1 MSKIEIKDLYL
12 IFGNEK
18 QKALKMLKKDK
29 SKEEILKDTGC
40 TVGVKDAN
48 LSINEGE
55 FFVIMGL
62 SGSGKST
69 LLRCINRLIRPTAGQ
84 VLVNGVDIS
93 KISEKEL
100 LQVRRK
106 ELAMVFQNFG
116 LLPHRSVLSNIAFGL
131 ELQGVKKEERYG
143 GVPIITT
150 PDYDYTK
157 VKRGTFGECARQIL
171 ADCQA
176 AIDIPTVEEWGW
188 RSLDKEN
195 YRHVMTKAIC
205 AAIKLVVSVVEN
217 HLLIIIFICTS
228 QFTSMFNGLCR

>member
-12 IFGNEK
+12 IFGHEK

-93 KISEKEL
+93 KYPKRVIASSPERVGDGFPE
-100 LQVRRK
+100 
-106 ELAMVFQNFG
+106 F
-116 LLPHRSVLSNIAFGL
+116 RSVTSPFRIEQYRVRSRTSGS
-131 ELQGVKKEERYG
+131 EER
-143 GVPIITT
+143 
-150 PDYDYTK
+150 
-157 VKRGTFGECARQIL
+157 GT
-171 ADCQA
+171 
-176 AIDIPTVEEWGW
+176 
-188 RSLDKEN
+188 
-195 YRHVMTKAIC
+195 
-205 AAIKLVVSVVEN
+205 
-217 HLLIIIFICTS
+217 
-228 QFTSMFNGLCR
+228 

>member
-69 LLRCINRLIRPTAGQ
+69 LLRCINRLIRPTTGQ

-106 ELAMVFQNFG
+106 GDGFPEF
-116 LLPHRSVLSNIAFGL
+116 RSVTSPFRIEQYRVRPRTSGS
-131 ELQGVKKEERYG
+131 EER
-143 GVPIITT
+143 
-150 PDYDYTK
+150 
-157 VKRGTFGECARQIL
+157 GT
-171 ADCQA
+171 
-176 AIDIPTVEEWGW
+176 
-188 RSLDKEN
+188 
-195 YRHVMTKAIC
+195 
-205 AAIKLVVSVVEN
+205 
-217 HLLIIIFICTS
+217 
-228 QFTSMFNGLCR
+228 

>member
-69 LLRCINRLIRPTAGQ
+69 LLRCINRLIRPTSGQKSYCKFAGKSWRWFSR
-84 VLVNGVDIS
+84 IS
-93 KISEKEL
+93 VCYL
-100 LQVRRK
+100 T
-106 ELAMVFQNFG
+106 
-116 LLPHRSVLSNIAFGL
+116 
-131 ELQGVKKEERYG
+131 
-143 GVPIITT
+143 VP
-150 PDYDYTK
+150 Y
-157 VKRGTFGECARQIL
+157 
-171 ADCQA
+171 
-176 AIDIPTVEEWGW
+176 
-188 RSLDKEN
+188 
-195 YRHVMTKAIC
+195 
-205 AAIKLVVSVVEN
+205 
-217 HLLIIIFICTS
+217 
-228 QFTSMFNGLCR
+228 

>member
-69 LLRCINRLIRPTAGQ
+69 LLRC
-84 VLVNGVDIS
+84 
-93 KISEKEL
+93 
-100 LQVRRK
+100 
-106 ELAMVFQNFG
+106 
-116 LLPHRSVLSNIAFGL
+116 RS
-131 ELQGVKKEERYG
+131 EERRVG
-143 GVPIITT
+143 KECRSRWS
-150 PDYDYTK
+150 PD
-157 VKRGTFGECARQIL
+157 
-171 ADCQA
+171 
-176 AIDIPTVEEWGW
+176 
-188 RSLDKEN
+188 
-195 YRHVMTKAIC
+195 H
-205 AAIKLVVSVVEN
+205 
-217 HLLIIIFICTS
+217 
-228 QFTSMFNGLCR
+228 

>member
-1 MSKIEIKDLYL
+1 MRQLKTKQIFYMSKIEIKDLYL

-69 LLRCINRLIRPTAGQ
+69 LLRCINRLIRPTTGQ

-116 LLPHRSVLSNIAFGL
+116 IRSRSSAS
-131 ELQGVKKEERYG
+131 EERGTCEESYG
-143 GVPIITT
+143 KH
-150 PDYDYTK
+150 D
-157 VKRGTFGECARQIL
+157 A
-171 ADCQA
+171 
-176 AIDIPTVEEWGW
+176 
-188 RSLDKEN
+188 
-195 YRHVMTKAIC
+195 
-205 AAIKLVVSVVEN
+205 
-217 HLLIIIFICTS
+217 
-228 QFTSMFNGLCR
+228 CRIERIRKSDGRRAFRWNATACRTGPCPG